1 MPANGPRR
9 LANQEAN
16 MSKLSRDPLLA
27 AAQLVLAVMVGLL
40 MLTIA
45 LVGIGAIAVVTFQR
59 ASIAARIAEAGF
71 ADVLGVWG
79 LFAGLLAV
87 CGVLFMALRFVIAL
101 GEIVKSVDEGD
112 PFIPANARRLTQMGW
127 LALAIQVGAS
137 VLVFGQARLESL
149 MGSTEPPANTTG
161 AMVGGVML
169 VLILFILARV
179 FRKGTEMREDLE
191 GTV

>member
-1 MPANGPRR
+1 MP
-9 LANQEAN
+9 
-16 MSKLSRDPLLA
+16 KLSRDPLLA
-27 AAQLVLAVMVGLL
+27 AAQLVLAVMAGLL

-45 LVGIGAIAVVTFQR
+45 LVVIGAVAVVTFQR
-59 ASIAARIAEAGF
+59 APIAARIADAGL
-71 ADVLGVWG
+71 AEPVGIWG

-127 LALAIQVGAS
+127 LALAIQVGAG
-137 VLVFGQARLESL
+137 VLAFGQTRLERL
-149 MGSTEPPANTTG
+149 MGSTEPPANATG
-161 AMVGGVML
+161 TMVCGIML
-169 VLILFILARV
+169 ILILFILARV

-191 GTV
+191 GMV